1 MALPKQ
7 IKKYLPLTTPKTLY
21 PRRQELLD
29 KINQDGT
36 FLPKSILHADLD
48 RGFMDFVRDELT
60 LVVDGVL
67 VPVVDIIITTQ
78 NWAQFTET
86 WNFVDLD
93 FNAKPPFITTVR
105 VPEVKYGTNPSL
117 QYTIPNRRQFFYATV
132 PNWDGNR
139 MGADVYK
146 IPQPIPVDITY
157 NVKIIC
163 NRMREI
169 NQFNK
174 NILEKF
180 SSRQSYA
187 TIKGHYIPI
196 VWNNVTDE
204 SVMDLDKRKYYV
216 QSYEFLMMGFLVD
229 ENDFEVSPAINRVLQ
244 VFEVDTKTNKNPKKK
259 IINDNPN
266 IYDTTFLYSSGVT
279 EVSKKINLNV
289 NLSFQFDTNI
299 ESYDVYIN
307 NNYYG
312 ASLPTIEINS
322 GDDIRIVVVKT
333 DNTKEGKLLFTTKI
347 L

>member
-1 MALPKQ
+1 MAFPKQ
-7 IKKYLPLTTPKTLY
+7 IKKYIPLTTSKTLY

-48 RGFMDFVRDELT
+48 RGFMDFVRDELR
-60 LVVDGVL
+60 LVVDGSL
-67 VPVVDIIITTQ
+67 VPVVDVLITTQ

-93 FNAKPPFITTVR
+93 FNAKPPFVTTVR
-105 VPEVKYGTNPSL
+105 VPEVKYGSNPSL
-117 QYTIPNRRQFFYATV
+117 QYTIPNRRQFFYTTV

-157 NVKIIC
+157 QVKIIC
-163 NRMREI
+163 NRMREL

-187 TIKGHYIPI
+187 VIKGHYIPI

-229 ENDFEVSPAINRVLQ
+229 ENDFEVSPAISRVLQ

-266 IYDTTFLYSSGVT
+266 IYDTTFLYSSGAT

-312 ASLPTIEINS
+312 TSLLTIEINS

-333 DNTKEGKLLFTTKI
+333 DNTKEGKLLFTTRI